1 MQECKIL
8 GRIPASSS
16 SLVLLSQTCRNAEL
30 YEHEMAT
37 CLRRSTDLLILFINI
52 WMAGKMQWHYEIIDN
67 CYVFSLPISA
77 HCNLSGSEVYWGE
90 KELRESGSACPD
102 SFIQWIMPTSAVTT
116 NIDLINES
124 SAKTNSCS
132 TWYFGTP
139 EYKDWYICVWAP
151 DTEHVMLS
159 HFIQNHALLFH
170 LLTLARVQWVHV
182 LFILQS
188 VLGIYINKYQ

>member
-124 SAKTNSCS
+124 PAITNSCS
-132 TWYFGTP
+132 TWYFETP
-139 EYKDWYICVWAP
+139 EYKAWYIVY
-151 DTEHVMLS
+151 EHLILNMWCWVISSKIMHS
-159 HFIQNHALLFH
+159 CFI
-170 LLTLARVQWVHV
+170 
-182 LFILQS
+182 
-188 VLGIYINKYQ
+188 Y

>member
-90 KELRESGSACPD
+90 KELRESGPACPD
-102 SFIQWIMPTSAVTT
+102 SFIQWIMPISAVTT

-124 SAKTNSCS
+124 SAITTCKLTHVQLDILGHLSTKT
-132 TWYFGTP
+132 GTFV
-139 EYKDWYICVWAP
+139 Y
-151 DTEHVMLS
+151 EHLILSMWCWVISSKVMHSSL
-159 HFIQNHALLFH
+159 
-170 LLTLARVQWVHV
+170 
-182 LFILQS
+182 
-188 VLGIYINKYQ
+188 IY

>member
-1 MQECKIL
+1 MSTSKSAVCKMQECKIL

-90 KELRESGSACPD
+90 KELGIGESGNRGLLAQTVSYSELCRLQQSPG
-102 SFIQWIMPTSAVTT
+102 I
-116 NIDLINES
+116 LIWLM
-124 SAKTNSCS
+124 K
-132 TWYFGTP
+132 
-139 EYKDWYICVWAP
+139 
-151 DTEHVMLS
+151 
-159 HFIQNHALLFH
+159 
-170 LLTLARVQWVHV
+170 VQ
-182 LFILQS
+182 Q
-188 VLGIYINKYQ
+188 

>member
-1 MQECKIL
+1 MSTSKSAVCKMQECKIL

-77 HCNLSGSEVYWGE
+77 HCILSGSDRGILRREGTQGIGACLPKQFHTVNYADFSSHHKYW
-90 KELRESGSACPD
+90 SD
-102 SFIQWIMPTSAVTT
+102 
-116 NIDLINES
+116 
-124 SAKTNSCS
+124 
-132 TWYFGTP
+132 
-139 EYKDWYICVWAP
+139 
-151 DTEHVMLS
+151 
-159 HFIQNHALLFH
+159 
-170 LLTLARVQWVHV
+170 
-182 LFILQS
+182 
-188 VLGIYINKYQ
+188 

>member
-1 MQECKIL
+1 MSTSKSAVCKMQECKIL

-37 CLRRSTDLLILFINI
+37 CLRRSTNLLILFINI

-90 KELRESGSACPD
+90 KELRESGLLAQTVLYCELCRPQQSPQ
-102 SFIQWIMPTSAVTT
+102 I
-116 NIDLINES
+116 LIWLM
-124 SAKTNSCS
+124 KV
-132 TWYFGTP
+132 
-139 EYKDWYICVWAP
+139 K
-151 DTEHVMLS
+151 
-159 HFIQNHALLFH
+159 Q
-170 LLTLARVQWVHV
+170 
-182 LFILQS
+182 
-188 VLGIYINKYQ
+188 

>member
-16 SLVLLSQTCRNAEL
+16 SLVLLLQTCRNAEL

-102 SFIQWIMPTSAVTT
+102 SFILWIMPTSAVTT
-116 NIDLINES
+116 NINLINES
-124 SAKTNSCS
+124 PAITNSCS
-132 TWYFGTP
+132 TWFFETP
-139 EYKDWYICVWAP
+139 EYIKAWYIVY
-151 DTEHVMLS
+151 EH
-159 HFIQNHALLFH
+159 
-170 LLTLARVQWVHV
+170 LTLSMWCWVISSEIMHSC
-182 LFILQS
+182 FI
-188 VLGIYINKYQ
+188 Y